1 MSESKPQQNSVTIE
15 SLDQEGRGVARTE
28 GKVIFIE
35 GALTGEV
42 VSYSSY
48 RKKPSFELA
57 QVTQIHK
64 SSAMRVQP
72 KCAHFGVCGGCSMQ
86 HLDARAQVAVKQRIL
101 EDSLWHIG
109 KVRAETLLRPIYG
122 QAWGYRERAR
132 LSVRHVIKKGK
143 TLVGF
148 HEKRSSFVADMQHC
162 EILVPKIARLLPLLA
177 DLVGGLSIRDRVPQ
191 IEVAV
196 GEHVDVLVLRV
207 MDAPSSEDETA
218 LRAFADRHGIQFWL
232 QTKGYDTIAPFHP
245 PTSQQPL
252 SGRMNTESS
261 EGAAGGTARN
271 LPLRGNVSVPQLSYS
286 LPEFGITMPFA
297 PSEFTQVNSAL
308 NRVMVSRAMR
318 LLDPQPGERIA
329 DFFCGLGNFT
339 LPIARSGALVL
350 GIEGSEALVERA
362 RQNAELNGLAGNA
375 KFAAMNLFAMT
386 EAGFAGLGE
395 FDKLLIDPPRDGA
408 LELVRSIVVGN
419 GERAPQRI
427 VYVSCNPATLARD
440 AAELVQRGYMLKSAG
455 VMNMFPHTSH
465 VESIALFVKESA

>member
-1 MSESKPQQNSVTIE
+1 MSEKISQQNAVIIE
-15 SLDQEGRGVARTE
+15 SLDQEGRGVARSE

-35 GALTGEV
+35 GALTGET

-64 SSAMRVQP
+64 SSSMRVQP
-72 KCAHFGVCGGCSMQ
+72 RCAHFGVCGGCSMQ

-109 KVRAETLLRPIYG
+109 KVRAETILRPIYG

-162 EILVPKIARLLPLLA
+162 EILAPKIAGLLPLLA

-207 MDAPSSEDETA
+207 MDTPSSEDEAA
-218 LRAFADRHGIQFWL
+218 LRAFADRHTIQFWL
-232 QTKGYDTIAPFHP
+232 QTGGYDTIAPFHP
-245 PTSQQPL
+245 LDAP
-252 SGRMNTESS
+252 
-261 EGAAGGTARN
+261 A
-271 LPLRGNVSVPQLSYS
+271 LSYS

-308 NRVMVSRAMR
+308 NRVMISRAMR

-339 LPIARSGALVL
+339 LPIARSGAQVV
-350 GIEGSEALVERA
+350 GIEGSETLVARA
-362 RQNAELNGLAGNA
+362 KQNAELNGLSGNT
-375 KFAAMNLFAMT
+375 KFAAMNLFAIT
-386 EAGFAGLGE
+386 EAGFAELGQ

-408 LELVRSIVVGN
+408 LELVKSLGGKN
-419 GERAPQRI
+419 APLRI
-427 VYVSCNPATLARD
+427 VYVSCNP
-440 AAELVQRGYMLKSAG
+440 G
-455 VMNMFPHTSH
+455 
-465 VESIALFVKESA
+465 

>member
-1 MSESKPQQNSVTIE
+1 MTVNNKVTIE
-15 SLDQEGRGVARTE
+15 SLDQEGRGIARSE

-35 GALTGEV
+35 GALTGER

-57 QVTQIHK
+57 QVTQIFK
-64 SSAMRVQP
+64 SSSMRVQP

-109 KVRAETLLRPIYG
+109 KVRAETLQRPIYG

-162 EILVPKIARLLPLLA
+162 EILVPKIAALIPLLSELI
-177 DLVGGLSIRDRVPQ
+177 DGLSIRDRLPQ

-207 MDAPSSEDETA
+207 MDAPSSADEAA
-218 LRAFADRHGIQFWL
+218 LRSFADRHGIQFWL
-232 QTKGYDTIAPFHP
+232 QTGGYDTIAPFHP
-245 PTSQQPL
+245 LDAPSL
-252 SGRMNTESS
+252 D
-261 EGAAGGTARN
+261 
-271 LPLRGNVSVPQLSYS
+271 YS

-308 NRVMVSRAMR
+308 NRVMISRAMR

-339 LPIARSGALVL
+339 LPIARSGAQVL
-350 GIEGSEALVERA
+350 GIEGSETLVARA
-362 RQNAELNGLAGNA
+362 KQNAELNGLAGNA
-375 KFAAMNLFAMT
+375 KFAAMNLFAIT
-386 EAGFAGLGE
+386 EAGFTGLGQ

>member
-1 MSESKPQQNSVTIE
+1 MSTENSVTIE

-64 SSAMRVQP
+64 PSPMRVQP

-109 KVRAETLLRPIYG
+109 KVRAETILPPVYG
-122 QAWGYRERAR
+122 QTWGYRERAR
-132 LSVRHVIKKGK
+132 LSVRYVIKKGK

-148 HEKRSSFVADMQHC
+148 HEKRSSYVADMQSC
-162 EILVPKIARLLPLLA
+162 DILAPKIAKLLPLLA
-177 DLVGGLSIRDRVPQ
+177 ELISGLSIRDCLPQ

-196 GEHVDVLVLRV
+196 GEHIDALVLRV
-207 MDAPSSEDETA
+207 LEPPSGADEGV
-218 LRAFADRHGIQFWL
+218 LRAFADKHQIQFWL
-232 QTKGYDTIAPFHP
+232 QSGGPDTVVPFHP
-245 PTSQQPL
+245 L
-252 SGRMNTESS
+252 S
-261 EGAAGGTARN
+261 A
-271 LPLRGNVSVPQLSYS
+271 PQLSYS
-286 LPEFGITMPFA
+286 LPEFAITMPFS
-297 PSEFTQVNSAL
+297 PTDFTQVNSAV
-308 NRVMVSRAMR
+308 NRVMTSRAMR

-339 LPIARSGALVL
+339 LPIARSGAQVL
-350 GIEGSEALVERA
+350 GIEGSDSLVKRA
-362 RQNAELNGLAGNA
+362 KQNAVTNGLAGNA
-375 KFAAMNLFAMT
+375 KFAAMNLFEMT
-386 EAGFAGLGE
+386 ETGFATLGN

-408 LELVRSIVVGN
+408 VELVKALGCGN
-419 GERAPQRI
+419 GSEENAPRRI
-427 VYVSCNPATLARD
+427 VYVSCSPATLARD
-440 AAELVQRGYMLKSAG
+440 AQVLVQVHGYALKAAG

-465 VESIALFVKESA
+465 VESIAVFVKE